1 MIHTSDP
8 TERPADLRPGQQVQ
22 RGFSYPQNACDE
34 LMMPFGYSEFVEY
47 LCSQCCFFFPAC
59 SSYCGS
65 LASVTWWTGAG
76 QLSKIHSHSIDM
88 NGLCYFGRLWKLGS
102 QEAPELHGIFPI
114 HAPVSRDSK
123 ELFLCVAS
131 HSQAGRNPKQAGDVT
146 WLDVLLTSVL
156 KDWSTFS
163 PGTLIGPYKLGSG
176 GTAVKIE
183 FSTLRNL

>member
-1 MIHTSDP
+1 M
-8 TERPADLRPGQQVQ
+8 
-22 RGFSYPQNACDE
+22 
-34 LMMPFGYSEFVEY
+34 
-47 LCSQCCFFFPAC
+47 
-59 SSYCGS
+59 
-65 LASVTWWTGAG
+65 
-76 QLSKIHSHSIDM
+76 
-88 NGLCYFGRLWKLGS
+88 
-102 QEAPELHGIFPI
+102 
-114 HAPVSRDSK
+114 
-123 ELFLCVAS
+123 AS